1 MYECLKD
8 TNTISYNDK
17 YKGCV
22 DMTHKQQYSLHT
34 DLAVEAKEM
43 YVEGKEKSKQ
53 QIDGIDEQYKQYKG
67 IDVTRTMINAQ
78 AAKKIQK
85 EPGCYIT
92 IHSENLNQG
101 DTTEQ
106 HHIENVLAK
115 EIEWLIHEHNITE
128 EAVGL
133 IVGLGNL
140 RVTPDALGPKTS
152 EKILVTNH
160 LFTLEDYDV
169 TQGYRPVS
177 TIAPGVMGTTGME
190 TMEIIQGIVKEHE
203 PDFLI
208 AIDALRARAVSRLN
222 ETIQLSDTGIHPG
235 SGIGNKR
242 KGLSEDTLGIPVFAI
257 GVPTVVDAVTITND
271 AIENVLRHL
280 GKAWKDQDRPSQ
292 SLAPSGFHFGK
303 SKLSEEDKPER
314 KEQQSLLGIFGTLT
328 HEEKQAFIHEVLTPL
343 GANLIVT
350 PKNVDAF
357 MDDMSDILANG
368 LNQALHANI
377 TPDNS
382 NAYTK

>member
-1 MYECLKD
+1 MKHEQH
-8 TNTISYNDK
+8 S
-17 YKGCV
+17 
-22 DMTHKQQYSLHT
+22 SLHT

-43 YVEGKEKSKQ
+43 YVEGAEKPKQ
-53 QIDGIDEQYKQYKG
+53 QIEGIDEQYNQYEG
-67 IDVTRTMINAQ
+67 IDITRTIVDGQ
-78 AAKKIQK
+78 AAEKIQK
-85 EPGCYIT
+85 EAGCYIT
-92 IHSENLNQG
+92 IHSEGLKQG

-106 HHIENVLAK
+106 HHVENVLAK
-115 EIEWLIHEHNITE
+115 EIEWLLKENKISSGD
-128 EAVGL
+128 VGL

-140 RVTPDALGPKTS
+140 HVTPDALGPKTS
-152 EKILVTNH
+152 DKILVTNH
-160 LFTLEDYDV
+160 LFALDDYEVDE
-169 TQGYRPVS
+169 GYRPVS

-190 TMEIIQGIVKEHE
+190 TMDIIQGIVKEHE

-242 KGLSEDTLGIPVFAI
+242 KGLSEETLGIPVFAI

-271 AIENVLRHL
+271 AIEDVLKHF
-280 GKAWKDQDRPSQ
+280 GKAWKDKDRPSQ

-303 SKLSEEDKPER
+303 SELTEADKPDQ
-314 KEQQSLLGIFGTLT
+314 KQQQSLLGVFGTLT
-328 HEEKQAFIHEVLTPL
+328 HEEKQAFINEVLTPL
-343 GANLIVT
+343 GSNLIVT

-357 MDDMSDILANG
+357 MEDISDVLANG
-368 LNQALHANI
+368 LNQALHPNI
-377 TPDNS
+377 TTDNS